1 MSPIAFVCA
10 QLYCCVSHH
19 HPFVFPV
26 ASHNVR
32 GHSTYISSV
41 ATAEEVEAALEGLEP
56 TGDLTVTRSVNTN
69 GYDWQVK
76 RKLYVRVVWS

>member
-1 MSPIAFVCA
+1 MCTTILLCLASSSLCISCR
-10 QLYCCVSHH
+10 VSQRSW
-19 HPFVFPV
+19 P
-26 ASHNVR
+26 
-32 GHSTYISSV
+32 HSTYISSV

-76 RKLYVRVVWS
+76 RKLYVKLFGA